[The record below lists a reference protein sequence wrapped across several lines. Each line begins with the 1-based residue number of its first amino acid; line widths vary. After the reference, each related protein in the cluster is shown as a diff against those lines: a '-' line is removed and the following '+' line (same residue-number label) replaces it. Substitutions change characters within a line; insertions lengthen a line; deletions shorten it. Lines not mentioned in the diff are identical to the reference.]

1 MKIIGQN
8 QQDQIVE
15 KAILGQTQQDQLD
28 RRGLEADFGSIPATW
43 RYLEAYNY
51 ESNLA
56 ELKGMEAYI
65 GSNSA
70 KAKSIG
76 TILGQI
82 LPDQGVSRPVLDLI

>member
-1 MKIIGQN
+1 MLNWGQILL
-8 QQDQIVE
+8 DQIQ
-15 KAILGQTQQDQLD
+15 LGP
-28 RRGLEADFGSIPATW
+28 RGLEADFGSIPATL
-43 RYLEAYNY
+43 RYLEAYNC
-51 ESNLA
+51 ESYLA
-56 ELKGMEAYI
+56 ESKCMEAYI